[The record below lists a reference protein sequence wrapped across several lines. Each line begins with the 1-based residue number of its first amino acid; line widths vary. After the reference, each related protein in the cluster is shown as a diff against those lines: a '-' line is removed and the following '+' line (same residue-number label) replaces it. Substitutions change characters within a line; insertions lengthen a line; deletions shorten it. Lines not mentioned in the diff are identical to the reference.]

1 MAVLFDLDGTLLDTA
16 LDFLT
21 AVNNMLQRQGAPLV
35 KYEDIRPLISFG
47 RRSIVEN
54 IFKIDPKN
62 TALFQSTLETFLTSY
77 EDTNHEL
84 TAPFPY
90 IEKLLTKLEEHN
102 ITWGIVTNKTSY
114 LTHQILQKKNLAH
127 RAKCIV
133 CGDTTSNAK
142 PHPEP
147 LLYASKLIN
156 TEPGDCIYI
165 GDAKHDI
172 IAGNAAGMYTISA
185 LYGYIVDYN
194 DALQW
199 PANSMVKTVQEIF
212 PLVYQW
218 HKQKTLVN

>member
-16 LDFLT
+16 LDFLV
-21 AVNNMLQRQGAPLV
+21 AINNMLRKQGKALITYEEVWPLV
-35 KYEDIRPLISFG
+35 SLGRKY
-47 RRSIVEN
+47 IVEH
-54 IFKIDPKN
+54 IFKINPQDEQ
-62 TALFQSTLETFLTSY
+62 FQTVLNTFLEHY
-77 EDTNHEL
+77 EAANHEL
-84 TAPFPY
+84 TMPFSG
-90 IEKLLTKLEEHN
+90 IEELLTQLEQAN
-102 ITWGIVTNKTSY
+102 IIWGIVTNKPSY
-114 LTHQILQKKNLAH
+114 LTHQVLQRKNLEH

-133 CGDTTSNAK
+133 CGDTTPNAK

-156 TEPGDCIYI
+156 TPAVDCIYI

-185 LYGYIVDYN
+185 LYGYVPNHN

-199 PANSMVKTVQEIF
+199 PANSMVNTVQEIF

-218 HKQKTLVN
+218 HKQKNLIN